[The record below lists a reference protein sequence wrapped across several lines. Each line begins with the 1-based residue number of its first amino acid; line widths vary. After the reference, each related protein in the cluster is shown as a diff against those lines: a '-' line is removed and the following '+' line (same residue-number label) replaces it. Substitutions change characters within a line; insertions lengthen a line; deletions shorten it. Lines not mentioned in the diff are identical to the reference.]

1 MANPQPRKLGMYIH
15 QHWPYHHPYC
25 ARTWSRDDWR
35 GYADGLT
42 RLGYNTVLLWPMAET
57 IPDPPTPSD
66 VAHLEKMRDVIA
78 MLQSDF
84 RMTVY
89 VVLCPNVAPIDEEA
103 RKATY
108 ELRHFFYSDRRV
120 DPGDPVAMDALIDRR
135 AKLMPYLSGA
145 DGFAIID
152 SDPGGYPGST
162 NQEFVD
168 LMVRHRA
175 LFDRFRPGIE
185 LIYWM
190 HAGWLGYNR
199 FYQTGVLEFSTPEE
213 NQDCLRRLADA
224 APEPWSI
231 ANGLEAARAVGLEHK
246 VMSYNYGRIEGE
258 PSYPRTNWTGPYAY
272 EGGGAPGPLGV
283 MGNAQTHCV
292 QLPNT
297 FAFAQGARGGAIDDD
312 AFLGFAE
319 DLLPGLGDV
328 VLAGWKA
335 MGCDD
340 PERQRAA
347 ADAVAAVPG
356 DAVVPGVLAGL
367 LFGDGHRFLGDL
379 VLQLRQEAAYN
390 DLRRCEGTPSPALVR
405 AFAEAA
411 GAWQAAHGYENSWWL
426 PDIDATLRKIGHP
439 AVDAMLAEIW
449 NPFALPEGGIDC
461 SGYEYVAN
469 VLRTAESFTPRL
481 LAALREAG
489 RE

>member
-1 MANPQPRKLGMYIH
+1 MTKTDRKLGMYIH

-35 GYADGLT
+35 GYAEGLMH
-42 RLGYNTVLLWPMAET
+42 LGYNTVLLWPMAET

-66 VAHLEKMRDVIA
+66 VAHLEKTRDVIA
-78 MLQSDF
+78 MLQGELG
-84 RMTVY
+84 MTVY
-89 VVLCPNVAPIDEEA
+89 VVLCPNVAPIDAEA
-103 RKATY
+103 SAATY
-108 ELRHFFYSDRRV
+108 ERRHFFYCDMRV
-120 DPGDPVAMDALIDRR
+120 DPGDPAAMDALMARR
-135 AKLMPYLSGA
+135 AKLMPYLGGA

-168 LMVRHRA
+168 LMVRHRR
-175 LFDRFRPGIE
+175 LFDTYRPGIE

-199 FYQTGVLEFSTPEE
+199 FYQTGILEFSTEEE
-213 NQDCLRRLADA
+213 NADCLRRLADA

-231 ANGLEAARAVGLEHK
+231 ANGLDVARSVGLEHK

-258 PSYPRTNWTGPYAY
+258 PSYPRTNWTGAFAF
-272 EGGGAPGPLGV
+272 EGGAAPGPLGV

-312 AFLGFAE
+312 AFLAFA
-319 DLLPGLGDV
+319 DQLLPGLGAV

-335 MGCDD
+335 MGSDD
-340 PERQRAA
+340 SGAMRSA
-347 ADAVAAVPG
+347 ADALEAVPA
-356 DAVVPGVLAGL
+356 DAMVLGPLKGL
-367 LFGDGHRFLGDL
+367 LFADGRRFLNDL

-390 DLRRCEGTPSPALVR
+390 DLRRCAGAPSRELVA
-405 AFAEAA
+405 AFSTAA
-411 GAWQAAHGYENSWWL
+411 DAWQAAHGYENSWWM
-426 PDIDATLRKIGHP
+426 PDMVATLGKIGHP

-461 SGYEYVAN
+461 SGYEYVAR
-469 VLRTAESFTPRL
+469 VLRTAESFTPRML
-481 LAALREAG
+481 SALREAAG
-489 RE
+489 RG

>member
-1 MANPQPRKLGMYIH
+1 MTNTNRKLGMYIH
-15 QHWPYHHPYC
+15 QHWPYNNPYC

-42 RLGYNTVLLWPMAET
+42 RLGYNTVLIWPMAEF

-66 VAHLEKMRDVIA
+66 IAHLEKIRDVIA
-78 MLQSDF
+78 MLKGDF
-84 RMTVY
+84 GMTVY
-89 VVLCPNVAPIDEEA
+89 VVLCPNVAPIDDEA
-103 RKATY
+103 RKV
-108 ELRHFFYSDRRV
+108 EFEKRHFFYCDMRV
-120 DPGDPVAMDALIDRR
+120 NPGDPDAMDSLMARR
-135 AKLMPYLSGA
+135 AKLMPYLA
-145 DGFAIID
+145 ETDGVAIID

-168 LMVRHRA
+168 LMVRHRQ
-175 LFDRFRPGIE
+175 LFDQFRPGIE

-213 NQDCLRRLADA
+213 NADCLRRLADA

-231 ANGLEAARAVGLEHK
+231 ANGYEVACSVGLEHK

-258 PSYPRTNWTGPYAY
+258 PSYPRTNWTGAYAY
-272 EGGGAPGPLGV
+272 EGGSAPGPLGV

-297 FAFAQGARGGAIDDD
+297 FAFAQGAKDGPIDDN
-312 AFLGFAE
+312 AFLEFAE
-319 DLLPGLGDV
+319 LLLPGLGET
-328 VLAGWKA
+328 VLNAWKA
-335 MGCDD
+335 MGSDSSD
-340 PERQRAA
+340 TMRDAA
-347 ADAVAAVPG
+347 SSLEATPDSAI
-356 DAVVPGVLAGL
+356 VLGPLKGL
-367 LFGDGHRFLGDL
+367 LFHNGRRFLNDL

-405 AFAEAA
+405 AFSEAA
-411 GAWQAAHGYENSWWL
+411 DAWQQTHGYENSWWM

-439 AVDAMLAEIW
+439 AVDAMLGEIW
-449 NPFALPEGGIDC
+449 NPFQLPEGGIDC

-481 LAALREAG
+481 LAALREAAG
-489 RE
+489 R

>member
-1 MANPQPRKLGMYIH
+1 MTKSDRKLGMYIH
-15 QHWPYHHPYC
+15 QHWPYNNPYC

-42 RLGYNTVLLWPMAET
+42 RLGFNTVLIWPMAEF
-57 IPDPPTPSD
+57 IPDPPTQSD
-66 VAHLEKMRDVIA
+66 IAHLEKIRDVIA
-78 MLQSDF
+78 MLKSEF
-84 RMTVY
+84 AMTVY
-89 VVLCPNVAPIDEEA
+89 VVLCPNVAPIDDEA
-103 RKATY
+103 RKTTF
-108 ELRHFFYSDRRV
+108 ENRHFFYCDMRV
-120 DPGDPVAMDALIDRR
+120 NPGDPAAMDQLMERR
-135 AKLMPYLSGA
+135 AKLMPYLA
-145 DGFAIID
+145 ETDGVAIID

-168 LMVRHRA
+168 LMVRHRL

-199 FYQTGVLEFSTPEE
+199 FYQTGVLEFSTEDE
-213 NQDCLRRLADA
+213 NADCLQRLADA

-231 ANGLEAARAVGLEHK
+231 ANGLEVARKVGLEHK

-258 PSYPRTNWTGPYAY
+258 PSYPRTNWTGAFAY
-272 EGGGAPGPLGV
+272 EGGSAPGPLGV

-297 FAFAQGARGGAIDDD
+297 FAFAQGAKGLPLDDS
-312 AFLGFAE
+312 ATLGFAE
-319 DLLPGLGDV
+319 QLLPGLGET

-335 MGCDD
+335 MGSDD
-340 PERQRAA
+340 SGVMRAA
-347 ADAVAAVPG
+347 ANDLESIPDDAI
-356 DAVVPGVLAGL
+356 VLGPLKGL
-367 LFGDGHRFLGDL
+367 LFGNGRRFLNDL

-390 DLRRCEGTPSPALVR
+390 DLRQCDGRPSIELVR
-405 AFAEAA
+405 AFSEAA
-411 GAWQAAHGYENSWWL
+411 DAWQGAHGYENSWWM

-439 AVDAMLAEIW
+439 AVDAILGEIW

-481 LAALREAG
+481 LAALREASG
-489 RE
+489 R